1 MERHSDERH
10 GAGRHPDEDE
20 LTALALGTLPGEP
33 TELLRHLTTCP
44 PCRSTY
50 DDLSTAVD
58 AVLPAAPRVA
68 APPGFDA
75 RVLERLEQLEL
86 RRPGVAGEAS
96 GGADESTSA
105 AARAWSGGARKSPG
119 SARWSPKVWR
129 RSPSV
134 ARGVPDVVSVQPA
147 PSRRSRRVPLL
158 VAAAAL
164 AGLGLGGVVGAE
176 VLGHRSTPA
185 QVTASDHGAVLTT
198 RSGSRVGTVEPSRL
212 GSDHVMV
219 MQITAGPPGTHYTCR
234 LLLKDGS
241 TRDAGQWWMPASGR
255 ATWIAYG
262 SAGAVDRVEL
272 VTDDGHVWSA
282 ADLNA

>member
-1 MERHSDERH
+1 MEH
-10 GAGRHPDEDE
+10 HPDEDE
-20 LTALALGTLPGEP
+20 LTALALGTLPGGP
-33 TELLRHLTTCP
+33 AELLRHLTTCP
-44 PCRSTY
+44 SCRAAY
-50 DDLSTAVD
+50 DDLSAAVD

-86 RRPGVAGEAS
+86 RRPGVTHGTPDAVRPTTPVGRRTPDAAVQLPTPTDHGTPDAVLESAS
-96 GGADESTSA
+96 ADT
-105 AARAWSGGARKSPG
+105 
-119 SARWSPKVWR
+119 R
-129 RSPSV
+129 R
-134 ARGVPDVVSVQPA
+134 VPDANRVLPFPPV
-147 PSRRSRRVPLL
+147 RRSRRVPLL

-198 RSGSRVGTVEPSRL
+198 RSGARVGTVEPSSL
-212 GSDHVMV
+212 GADRVMV
-219 MQITAGPPGTHYTCR
+219 MQIAAGRPGTHYTCR

-262 SAGAVDRVEL
+262 SADSVDRVEL
-272 VTDDGHVWSA
+272 VTDDGHVWSS
-282 ADLNA
+282 ADLGG